1 MKIRVGTTLSR
12 QTKMES
18 GVPQGSAL
26 ALEMWNYNTGD
37 IPTTISA
44 HSDTTVTWK
53 RLNTE
58 TDQK

>member
-1 MKIRVGTTLSR
+1 
-12 QTKMES
+12 MES

-26 ALEMWNYNTGD
+26 APEMWNYNTGD

-44 HSDTTVTWK
+44 HSDTAVTWK